1 MRRHAPAATNHVRVA
16 QARSTKS
23 AVVYRCNSNKKR
35 SANHAKRSV
44 RVHSCSFVDRFPLFP
59 YQVVRRNEIDYD
71 LSACVALFQI
81 TNSFGRFTQAVTPV
95 DYWRYLS
102 PRGRRSR
109 WWAASHFI
117 SSLTAF
123 TQPLSRQRMRRAAR
137 MCDWEV

>member
-1 MRRHAPAATNHVRVA
+1 MSVWLRQEVQKVLWCIDATQIKSDPRITLNVVFVFIRVV
-16 QARSTKS
+16 SWIGS
-23 AVVYRCNSNKKR
+23 PFSL
-35 SANHAKRSV
+35 H
-44 RVHSCSFVDRFPLFP
+44 
-59 YQVVRRNEIDYD
+59 QVLRRNEIDYD

-95 DYWRYLS
+95 DYWRSLP

-109 WWAASHFI
+109 WRAAPHFI

-137 MCDWEV
+137 MCDWEAASLPFGNI